1 MGATDEGSGL
11 AQRLVTAAAKAITQV
26 PSATWSTDAQAA
38 TVAVLREL
46 AVAAKSRFEDA
57 HEEWQATN
65 MLLSKDIR
73 REIRQ
78 YCHAEWERLVGLA
91 DSLEGKPQ

>member
-1 MGATDEGSGL
+1 MSGEGSGL

-46 AVAAKSRFEDA
+46 ARDGHEDMRS
-57 HEEWQATN
+57 WQPVD
-65 MLLSKDIR
+65 L
-73 REIRQ
+73 EF
-78 YCHAEWERLVGLA
+78 LA